1 MLTLFTTAK
10 PFTGHPAVIQRS
22 PIQGWRHLH
31 PDGYGGEL
39 DVFNGA
45 VDLPRQQMRPVI
57 LCELEDV
64 RTEAWGYKAKDAAA
78 FVKSFE
84 FRWFRPL
91 PCGRLASLGDN
102 CAHDERNFVA
112 VPEERMTQFKE
123 IVDEETRS

>member
-1 MLTLFTTAK
+1 MGLL
-10 PFTGHPAVIQRS
+10 
-22 PIQGWRHLH
+22 
-31 PDGYGGEL
+31 
-39 DVFNGA
+39 
-45 VDLPRQQMRPVI
+45 RQKTRPVI

-78 FVKSFE
+78 FVASFG

-91 PCGRLASLGDN
+91 SCGKLARLGDG
-102 CAHDERNFVA
+102 CAQYERNFVA